1 MSATDSRHSTC
12 TASNP
17 CMIPAMADS
26 NPVRPA
32 ANGSEQAIELQRIL
46 NCVPQMLS
54 VMEPD
59 GRISWVNDVAL
70 DYLGISLADLRVLD
84 IREHF
89 VHPDDL
95 PAHANQSR
103 YNFAAGVPFGGEV
116 RVRGKDGIYRC
127 FLVRH
132 IPLKDAEGR
141 IVRWYGGAT
150 EIEDRKRAEEALRR
164 SEGYLAEAQRLTHT
178 GSWAVDYRTLD
189 AVHWSEETF
198 RIYGVDPQQG
208 LPTRQEF
215 ERLVHPDD
223 LPRIS
228 TVVEGALRK
237 KTDFTVDCRIL
248 LDGGALRHV
257 QLIGHPAFAGNG
269 DPIEYVGTVVDVT
282 ERKRVEEERERLRQL
297 EADLAHMNRVS
308 TLGEL
313 AASVAHDLKQPI
325 TAAITDARTCLRW
338 LSRDHPDIDEAL
350 EAASRAIKDN
360 TRAAEIIDRL
370 RSLYKKEQP
379 KRELVD
385 VNEVARNMLALLR
398 SEASRHSI
406 SMRAELAEARSSIM
420 ADRVQLQQVFMNLL
434 LNAIEAMTETGG
446 ELVLKSERGTDG
458 HLLISI
464 SDTGVGIPIDKNDE
478 IFEAFVTTKPQGTG
492 MGLAIT
498 RSIVEAHDGR
508 LWVTR
513 NSGPGATFHF
523 TLPLRATAAGA
534 ASADG
539 ALS

>member
-1 MSATDSRHSTC
+1 M
-12 TASNP
+12 
-17 CMIPAMADS
+17 MPAMAER
-26 NPVRPA
+26 NPVGSA
-32 ANGSEQAIELQRIL
+32 ASGSEQAIELQRIL

-95 PAHANQSR
+95 PPHADQD
-103 YNFAAGVPFGGEV
+103 FAAGVPFGGEA

-127 FLVRH
+127 FLIRH
-132 IPLKDAEGR
+132 TPLKDAEGR

-150 EIEDRKRAEEALRR
+150 EIEDRKRAEEALRQ
-164 SEGYLAEAQRLTHT
+164 SEAYLAEAQRLAHT
-178 GSWAVDYRTLD
+178 GSWAIDYHTLD

-198 RIYGVDPQQG
+198 RIYGLDPQQG

-228 TVVEGALRK
+228 TVVEEALRK

-248 LDGGALRHV
+248 LDRGALRHV
-257 QLIGHPAFAGNG
+257 QIVGHPAFATSG

-282 ERKRVEEERERLRQL
+282 ERKKVEEERERLRQL

-313 AASVAHDLKQPI
+313 AASVAHDLKQPM
-325 TAAITDARTCLRW
+325 TAAITDAKTCLRW
-338 LSRDHPDIDEAL
+338 LSRDHPDLDEAR

-360 TRAAEIIDRL
+360 IRAVEIIDRL
-370 RSLYKKEQP
+370 RSLYRKGPP

-385 VNEVARNMLALLR
+385 VNDVARNMLALLR
-398 SEASRHSI
+398 SEASRYSI
-406 SMRAELAEARSSIM
+406 AMRTDLADARPGIM

-446 ELVLKSERGTDG
+446 ELVLRSELSNDG
-458 HLLISI
+458 YLLVSI
-464 SDTGVGIPIDKNDE
+464 GDTGVGIPVDKKDE
-478 IFEAFVTTKPQGTG
+478 IFDAFVTTKPQGTG

-513 NSGPGATFHF
+513 NPGPGATFHF
-523 TLPLRATAAGA
+523 TLPLRASAAA
-534 ASADG
+534 PASADG